1 MATSSTSSSSN
12 SAQGFNGTSS
22 FSADFQNVISR
33 AVQIASLPIT
43 NLQNQENTLTSQQS
57 ELQTLGSDFQSL
69 QTAISSVSSAISSG
83 SFSSSVDAPTVAS
96 ASVGTGVLA
105 GSYAVTIASLGSQTN
120 TISNSSLPTVSDPS
134 SGNISTSSAFTLS
147 VNGTDYSLT
156 PASNNLNS
164 LVQAINSSGAN
175 VQATIVNVGGSSTPN
190 YQLSIQGAD
199 YSPTAIQLNDGS
211 QDLLTNLSTGSYVT
225 YQVNGQPSTPA
236 TSTSRALTISPGLT
250 VNALSTGTA
259 NVTVSQNSNGV
270 QNALS
275 SLVTAYNAAVDELTK
290 NRGQNGGALAGNS
303 VVQQLS
309 NTLHS
314 MTNYVSSSSG
324 SIQTATDIGLSF
336 DQNGHLQVD
345 PTALNNAS
353 GTALADALNFLGT
366 STGTGFVAA
375 ATTALNAVTD
385 PTSGL
390 ITTNINSLGTSI
402 TNITNK
408 ISSEEDQVT
417 QLQTNLTAQM
427 SAADAAVAALQQQVT
442 QITNLFAAQMQASK
456 DITG

>member
-1 MATSSTSSSSN
+1 
-12 SAQGFNGTSS
+12 
-22 FSADFQNVISR
+22 
-33 AVQIASLPIT
+33 
-43 NLQNQENTLTSQQS
+43 
-57 ELQTLGSDFQSL
+57 
-69 QTAISSVSSAISSG
+69 
-83 SFSSSVDAPTVAS
+83 
-96 ASVGTGVLA
+96 
-105 GSYAVTIASLGSQTN
+105 
-120 TISNSSLPTVSDPS
+120 
-134 SGNISTSSAFTLS
+134 
-147 VNGTDYSLT
+147 
-156 PASNNLNS
+156 
-164 LVQAINSSGAN
+164 
-175 VQATIVNVGGSSTPN
+175 
-190 YQLSIQGAD
+190 
-199 YSPTAIQLNDGS
+199 
-211 QDLLTNLSTGSYVT
+211 
-225 YQVNGQPSTPA
+225 
-236 TSTSRALTISPGLT
+236 
-250 VNALSTGTA
+250 
-259 NVTVSQNSNGV
+259 VSQNSNGV

-336 DQNGHLQVD
+336 DQNGHLQFD